1 MDTPGIIINGGGVGG
16 LTLALELHRL
26 GIECEVYESVREIR
40 PLGVGISILPH
51 ATRILTE
58 LDVVDAMLEK
68 CLIATESL
76 YYNRFGQFVYSEPI
90 GAADGVPWP
99 QLSIHRADLYDVLF
113 AKATERLG
121 EDRIH
126 LGHRLSRFE
135 QDDEGVTCFYDY
147 TDATGL
153 ISPIE
158 VRGSILIGSDGIHS
172 VVRKQ
177 LNPTEGMPLYQGY
190 NMFRGITY
198 AKPFLSGSAMLRIGW
213 YTSGKLTIYPCRQT
227 DENGDQA
234 MNWIAGIESD
244 RHLERDWG
252 RRGKLEDFAD
262 IYADWKFDFLDVPSI
277 FENADTLL
285 EYPMVDQEPIDRW
298 TVGRVTLLGDAAHP
312 MVPRGSNG
320 AGQAILDCRSLAEAL
335 AGNADPIAAMHAYE
349 EDRRL
354 KTTAVVLKNRKE
366 PTDVILREVCLR
378 TGDKPFDQLD
388 DVITQDEIE
397 AITSSYKNTA
407 GYSKAKLTA

>member
-1 MDTPGIIINGGGVGG
+1 METSEIIINGGGVGG

-26 GIECEVYESVREIR
+26 GIECHVYEAVREIK

-51 ATRILTE
+51 ATKILSE
-58 LDVVDAMLEK
+58 LDLVEPLLQH

-90 GAADGVPWP
+90 GAADGLSWP
-99 QLSIHRADLYDVLF
+99 QLSIYRADLYDVLF
-113 AKATERLG
+113 ETACTRLG
-121 EDRIH
+121 ADHVH
-126 LGHRLSRFE
+126 LGHRLTKFE
-135 QDDEGVTCFYDY
+135 QDAAGVTAFFDI
-147 TDATGL
+147 TDTTGGVTPTQ
-153 ISPIE
+153 I
-158 VRGSILIGSDGIHS
+158 RGSILIGSDGIHS

-177 LNPTEGMPLYQGY
+177 LNPTEGAPLYQGY

-198 AKPFLSGSAMLRIGW
+198 AKPFLSGSAMLRMGW
-213 YTSGKLTIYPCRQT
+213 YTSGKLTIYPCRHI
-227 DENGDQA
+227 DEHGNQA
-234 MNWIAGIESD
+234 MNWIAGVESD

-252 RRGKLEDFAD
+252 RPGKLEDFID
-262 IYADWKFDFLDVPSI
+262 IYADWKFDFLDVPKI
-277 FENADTLL
+277 FETADTLL

-335 AGNADPIAAMHAYE
+335 AKTKDQLEALTIYE

-378 TGDKPFDQLD
+378 TGDQPFNRLE
-388 DVITQDEIE
+388 DVISQSEIE
-397 AITSSYKNTA
+397 AITNSYKNTA
-407 GYSKAKLTA
+407 GYSKAKLS